1 MKSVSLKKFISG
13 VDHIAL
19 SVPDLEEGLSF
30 FRDLLGFQ
38 KKFDVEFEGHRIVI
52 LNAGKI
58 TIELWADPDGIT
70 KPSDSKE
77 YGVHHFGIKIRDIEA
92 VMPLLEEIGVE
103 SITGIYEPTDGLK
116 EAIVRGPGGVRVQL
130 VEQNIPRLLLGMISG
145 KSK

>member
-1 MKSVSLKKFISG
+1 MKSVSLKKLIKG

-19 SVPDLEEGLSF
+19 TVPDLDEGLHF

-38 KKFDVEFEGHRIVI
+38 KKFDVDFEGHRIAI
-52 LNAGKI
+52 LKAGKI
-58 TIELWADPDGIT
+58 NIEIWADPDGLMRA
-70 KPSDSKE
+70 PDSKE
-77 YGVHHFGIKIRDIEA
+77 YGVHHFGIQVRDIKN
-92 VMPLLEEIGVE
+92 VLLLLEDAGVE
-103 SITGIYEPTDGLK
+103 TITGIYEPTDGLK